1 MDCRP
6 DPSAATAAR
15 GRRLAARRARA
26 VGAPIGARD
35 SLFFGTSSLLFPGAH
50 VEAPHFDAE
59 LQTET
64 TTIMFA
70 DVVESV
76 RLIEQDEAGNVARI
90 RTLLRHLA
98 QVTVPAHQGVVL
110 ERRGDGLL
118 IRFADSRCAAACAL
132 ALHRHAAEA
141 GAGSDTD
148 DTIALRVGIHCA
160 EVIVDQDAI
169 YGRGINVAAR
179 VTTLAGPGETALSDA
194 VRDRLTDALD
204 GELHDLGECFLKNV
218 VEPVRAYRLHPVTAA
233 AAHPPAL
240 PAGVD
245 VAPDQR
251 ATLAVLPLNRE
262 RVDPSVLSGA
272 DVFVDQLTSALSQS
286 PVLRVISRLSTHAF
300 RGRDIERT
308 LAGATLRAHYVLG
321 GHCSE
326 SDGHL
331 SAHLELLH
339 SASGQLVWEQDLAC
353 SKSDLLGTDSDVL
366 ARAVAAV
373 MNALTQTE
381 LTVAHGRPLPNLA
394 AHTLYLSAVT
404 LLHRFSRT
412 DFDRARLMLEALRD
426 RAPRNAAP
434 PAWLARWHVFRIVQG
449 WSNDVRRD
457 GAQASDFAKRAL
469 DHDPKSSLAL
479 AMAGSVEAGVNRDMS
494 AARGYYDLA
503 LASNPNEPL
512 AWLLKGVAHGF
523 MGDAVA
529 AMQSSEQSL
538 MLTPLD
544 PMRFYY
550 DSLSSSA
557 ALGAQDYRRTIELA
571 QRAIRANCMHGSA
584 YRALAIAQVLTDA
597 VDAARETVARLLAVE
612 PNSSVQQFLARAAVN
627 SEKHQVFARALASAG
642 LPAG

>member
-1 MDCRP
+1 MNCTP
-6 DPSAATAAR
+6 ETFAATPRAGLRATF
-15 GRRLAARRARA
+15 GRLRPT
-26 VGAPIGARD
+26 APRFAKD
-35 SLFFGTSSLLFPGAH
+35 SLFSDLGKRLVPGAH
-50 VEAPHFDAE
+50 VEAPRFDAE

-76 RLIEQDEAGNVARI
+76 RLIEQNEAANVVRI
-90 RTLLRHLA
+90 RSLLKDLA
-98 QVTVPAHQGVVL
+98 QGVVLAHQGVVL

-118 IRFADSRCAAACAL
+118 IKFTDARHAAACSL
-132 ALHRHAAEA
+132 ELHARAADANIGRSADEA
-141 GAGSDTD
+141 
-148 DTIALRVGIHCA
+148 IALRVGIHTA
-160 EVIVDQDAI
+160 EVIVDDGAI
-169 YGRGINVAAR
+169 YGRGINLAAR
-179 VTTLAGPGETALSDA
+179 VTSLAGPGETVLSA
-194 VRDRLTDALD
+194 TVRDRLTDQLD

-218 VEPVRAYRLHPVTAA
+218 ADPVRAYRLHAA
-233 AAHPPAL
+233 ASAGSIHGVPA
-240 PAGVD
+240 AVD
-245 VAPDQR
+245 TGPEQR
-251 ATLAVLPLNRE
+251 ATLAVMPLGR
-262 RVDPSVLSGA
+262 DQIHSAVLGGG

-300 RGRDIERT
+300 RGRNVEQT
-308 LAGATLRAHYVLG
+308 AAGSMLAANYVLG
-321 GHCSE
+321 GRCEE

-331 SAHLELLH
+331 SAQLELVH
-339 SASGQLVWEQDLAC
+339 CASGQVVWEQVVAC
-353 SKSDLLGTDSDVL
+353 SNSEVLSTDSDVV
-366 ARAVAAV
+366 ARAVSAV
-373 MNALTQTE
+373 MSALTQTE

-434 PAWLARWHVFRIVQG
+434 AAWLARWHVFRIVQG
-449 WSNDVRRD
+449 WSSDVRRD

-479 AMAGSVEAGVNRDMS
+479 AMAGSVEAGVNRDMN

-523 MGDAVA
+523 MGDPEA
-529 AMQSSEQSL
+529 ALDSSERAL
-538 MLTPLD
+538 HLTPLD
-544 PMRFYY
+544 PLRFYY

-571 QRAIRANCMHGSA
+571 QRAIRANSMHGSA
-584 YRALAIAQVLTDA
+584 YRALAIAQVMVNA
-597 VDAARETVARLLAVE
+597 VDEARETVTRLLAVE
-612 PNSSVQQFLARAAVN
+612 PNSNVRQFLERAAVDSVQN
-627 SEKHQVFARALASAG
+627 QTLGRALASAG
-642 LPAG
+642 LPLG